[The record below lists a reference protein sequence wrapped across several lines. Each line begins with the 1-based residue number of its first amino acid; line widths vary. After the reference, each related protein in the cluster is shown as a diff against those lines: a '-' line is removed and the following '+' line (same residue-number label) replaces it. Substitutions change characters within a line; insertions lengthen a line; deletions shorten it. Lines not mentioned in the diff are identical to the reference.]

1 MDRIDAFK
9 ASTYGLDMLKEERF
23 NLILKAVE
31 GRDAV
36 SYEELLTMV
45 DASGATLRRDVDQ
58 LCEAGRIRKV
68 RGGVAPLMAAG
79 RPLASYF
86 FGEQAQRAASAKEA
100 IARRAAALVSA
111 PDTLILYGGSTVARF
126 AEMLPVVGLTVLTDS
141 LPVAN
146 HLAFKT
152 DNRVFLT
159 GGEVLAQQGIV
170 LSPFDDPPVFHVA
183 ASTFFI
189 GCHAVGPAGIMEDD
203 PLPLRA
209 ARALR
214 RQAAR
219 LVVLADS
226 SKFGE
231 ARSLVVFP
239 LTEVDVFVTDEGI
252 SDGNRRLLEDSGV
265 EVLIASLDRENRE
278 DSPAEGAADPSAPQ
292 EATSK

>member
-1 MDRIDAFK
+1 MP
-9 ASTYGLDMLKEERF
+9 TYGLGMLKEERF

-86 FGEQAQRAASAKEA
+86 FGVQAQRAAAAKEA

-126 AEMLPVVGLTVLTDS
+126 AEMLPAVGLTVLTDS

-170 LSPFDDPPVFHVA
+170 LSPFDDPQAFHVA

-226 SKFGE
+226 TKFGE

-239 LTEVDVFVTDEGI
+239 LAEVDVFVTDEGI
-252 SDGNRRLLEDSGV
+252 SDGDRRMLEDAGV
-265 EVLIASLDRENRE
+265 EVLIAPLDRENRGE
-278 DSPAEGAADPSAPQ
+278 APAERTADPSAPQ
-292 EATSK
+292 EATGK

>member
-1 MDRIDAFK
+1 
-9 ASTYGLDMLKEERF
+9 MLKEERF

-58 LCEAGRIRKV
+58 LWEAGRIRKV

-86 FGEQAQRAASAKEA
+86 FGEQAQRAAAAKEA
-100 IARRAAALVSA
+100 IARRAVELVST

-126 AEMLPVVGLTVLTDS
+126 AEMLPAVGLTVLTDS

-170 LSPFDDPPVFHVA
+170 LSPFDDPPAFHVA

-226 SKFGE
+226 TKFGE

-239 LTEVDVFVTDEGI
+239 LAEVDVFVTDAGI
-252 SDGNRRLLEDSGV
+252 SDSDRRMLEDAGV
-265 EVLIASLDRENRE
+265 EVLIAPLDRDIRDEA
-278 DSPAEGAADPSAPQ
+278 PAEGAAVPSVPQ
-292 EATSK
+292 EATDK

>member
-1 MDRIDAFK
+1 MGV
-9 ASTYGLDMLKEERF
+9 STYGLDMLKEERF

-58 LCEAGRIRKV
+58 LCDAGRIRKV

-86 FGEQAQRAASAKEA
+86 FGVQAQRAAAAKEA
-100 IARRAAALVSA
+100 IASRAAALVST

-126 AEMLPVVGLTVLTDS
+126 AEMLPAVGLTVLTDS

-170 LSPFDDPPVFHVA
+170 LSPFDDPPAFHVA

-226 SKFGE
+226 TKFGE

-239 LTEVDVFVTDEGI
+239 LAEVDVFVTDEGI
-252 SDGNRRLLEDSGV
+252 SDGDRRMLEDAGV
-265 EVLIASLDRENRE
+265 EVLIAPLDRENRE
-278 DSPAEGAADPSAPQ
+278 VSPAEGAADPSAPQ